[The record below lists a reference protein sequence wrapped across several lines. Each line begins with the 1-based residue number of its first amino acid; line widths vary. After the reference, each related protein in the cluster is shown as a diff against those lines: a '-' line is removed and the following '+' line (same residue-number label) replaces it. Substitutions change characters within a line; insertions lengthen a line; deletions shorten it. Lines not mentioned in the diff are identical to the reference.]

1 MNVVLLDRIEP
12 QRWRNGGGFT
22 RELFAAP
29 AGAGWRLRVSVADV
43 TEDGPFSG
51 FPGVQRWFAVVHGD
65 GVLLRFADRSASL
78 DAASRPLAFDGAAAP
93 YCELAGGATQDL
105 NLMHRGG
112 SGLMQRA
119 EPGVDWHARAPWR
132 ALFCA
137 GPAKLQID
145 GLDAGALPAAGLL
158 SSDHAA
164 GQRWCLESAVAPAFW
179 LAFDP
184 RGEAA

>member
-1 MNVVLLDRIEP
+1 MNVVLLDRTRP

-29 AGAGWRLRVSVADV
+29 AGEGWRLRVSVADV
-43 TEDGPFSG
+43 TEDGPFSA
-51 FPGVQRWFAVVHGD
+51 FPGVRRWFAVVRGD
-65 GVLLRFADRSASL
+65 GVLLRFADRSETL
-78 DAASRPLAFDGAAAP
+78 DAASEPLAFDGAAAP
-93 YCELAGGATQDL
+93 YCELTGGATQDL

-112 SGLMQRA
+112 SGFMQRA

-137 GPAKLQID
+137 GACKLQID
-145 GLDAGALPAAGLL
+145 GLDAATLPAAGLL

-164 GQRWCLESAVAPAFW
+164 DQRWCLAGADAPAYW
-179 LAFDP
+179 LAFDS
-184 RGEAA
+184 RGTPA